1 VNETLLAVDGLVAGY
16 GDSIILEGVSIE
28 LAARGS
34 LALLG
39 RNGVGKTTLIASLL
53 GLTRIHRGTVVF
65 AGADVTGWRP
75 YARAH
80 AGMGWIPQERDIFP
94 SLTVKENLTVIARPG
109 PWTLERV
116 YGLFPRL
123 DERSRNM
130 GNQLSGGEQQ
140 MLAIGR
146 ALMLNPK
153 LLLLDEPFEGL
164 APNLVAELEHAI
176 ALMIGEGITMLLV
189 EQHVEAALRLSE
201 NAVVLERGKVTHAG
215 PSAGLRQDR
224 ALLES
229 LIAIPTDRA

>member
-1 VNETLLAVDGLVAGY
+1 MKETLLAVDGLVAGY
-16 GDSIILEGVSIE
+16 GESVILEGVSME

-39 RNGVGKTTLIASLL
+39 RNGVGKTTLITSLL
-53 GLTRIHRGTVVF
+53 GLTRIHRGSITF
-65 AGADVTGWRP
+65 AGADVTGWPP

-80 AGMGWIPQERDIFP
+80 AGMGWVPQERDIFP
-94 SLTVKENLTVIARPG
+94 SLTVQENLTVIARPG
-109 PWTLERV
+109 PWTQQRV
-116 YGLFPRL
+116 YQLFPRL
-123 DERSRNM
+123 DERSRNL

-146 ALMLNPK
+146 ALMLNPT

-176 ALMIGEGITMLLV
+176 RLMMTEGIALLLV
-189 EQHVEAALRLSE
+189 EQHVEAALRLTE
-201 NAVVLERGKVTHAG
+201 NAVVLERGRVTHAG
-215 PSAGLRQDR
+215 PSAALSRDR

-229 LIAIPTDRA
+229 LIAIPAERA

>member
-1 VNETLLAVDGLVAGY
+1 MIETLLAVDGLVAGY

-28 LAARGS
+28 LAAHGS

-39 RNGVGKTTLIASLL
+39 RNGVGKTTLIVSLL
-53 GLTRIHRGTVVF
+53 GLTRIHRGKIMF

-75 YARAH
+75 YTRAY

-94 SLTVKENLTVIARPG
+94 SLTVKENLTVIARSG

-116 YGLFPRL
+116 YRLFPRL
-123 DERSRNM
+123 EERSRNL
-130 GNQLSGGEQQ
+130 GSQLSGGEQQ

-176 ALMIGEGITMLLV
+176 ELMMGEGMAMLLV
-189 EQHVEAALRLSE
+189 EQHVEAALRLSQ
-201 NAVVLERGKVTHAG
+201 NAVVLDRGRVTHAG
-215 PSAGLRQDR
+215 PSAGLSQDR

>member
-1 VNETLLAVDGLVAGY
+1 MNDTLLAVDGLVAGY

-65 AGADVTGWRP
+65 AGADVTLWRP

-109 PWTLERV
+109 LWTLERV
-116 YGLFPRL
+116 YRLFPRL
-123 DERSRNM
+123 DERSGNM

-176 ALMIGEGITMLLV
+176 GLMMGEGIAMLLV

-215 PSAGLRQDR
+215 PSAALSQDR

>member
-1 VNETLLAVDGLVAGY
+1 MSGTLLAVDGLVAGY
-16 GDSIILEGVSIE
+16 GDSIILEDVSLE

-53 GLTRIHRGTVVF
+53 GLTRIHRGTIAF
-65 AGADVTGWRP
+65 AGADVTGARP

-80 AGMGWIPQERDIFP
+80 AGMGWVPQERDIFP
-94 SLTVKENLTVIARPG
+94 SLTVQENLSVIARPG
-109 PWTLERV
+109 PWTLQRV

-123 DERSRNM
+123 EERSGNL

-140 MLAIGR
+140 MLALGR
-146 ALMLNPK
+146 ALMLNPT

-164 APNLVAELEHAI
+164 APNIVEELEHAI
-176 ALMIGEGITMLLV
+176 GLMQGEGIALLLV

-201 NAVVLERGKVTHAG
+201 NAVVLERGRVTHAG
-215 PSAGLRQDR
+215 PSAALRQDR

>member
-1 VNETLLAVDGLVAGY
+1 MSGMLLAVDGLVAGY
-16 GDSIILEGVSIE
+16 GDSIILEDVSLE

-53 GLTRIHRGTVVF
+53 GLTRIHRGRVVF
-65 AGADVTGWRP
+65 AGADVTGARP

-80 AGMGWIPQERDIFP
+80 AGMGWVPQERDIFP

-109 PWTLERV
+109 PWTLQRV
-116 YGLFPRL
+116 YALFPRL
-123 DERSRNM
+123 EERSGNL

-140 MLAIGR
+140 MLALGR
-146 ALMLNPK
+146 ALMLNPT

-164 APNLVAELEHAI
+164 APNIVEELEHAI
-176 ALMIGEGITMLLV
+176 GLMQGEGIALLLV

-201 NAVVLERGKVTHAG
+201 NAVVLERGRVTHAG
-215 PSAGLRQDR
+215 PSAALLQDR

>member
-1 VNETLLAVDGLVAGY
+1 MKDALLAVDGLVAGY

-53 GLTRIHRGTVVF
+53 GLTRIHRGTVAF
-65 AGADVTGWRP
+65 AGVDVTGWRP

-215 PSAGLRQDR
+215 PSAALMHDR

>member
-1 VNETLLAVDGLVAGY
+1 MSETLLTVRGLVAGY
-16 GDSIILEGVSIE
+16 GNSVVLEDVSLE

-53 GLTRIHRGTVVF
+53 GLTRIHRGTVRF
-65 AGADVTGWRP
+65 SGTDVTNWRP
-75 YARAH
+75 YARAR

-94 SLTVKENLTVIARPG
+94 SLTVKENLTVVARPG

-123 DERSRNM
+123 SERSRNL

-164 APNLVAELEHAI
+164 APKLIEELEHAI
-176 ALMIGEGITMLLV
+176 SLMIGEGIALLLV

-215 PSAGLRQDR
+215 PSAGLRQDL

-229 LIAIPTDRA
+229 LIAIPADRA